1 MKNPKKN
8 KNFSALVAKPDAT
21 RVNNTMLPIA
31 PSFNLPLVN
40 RADTGE
46 VGIKQ
51 EMSSGFR
58 IQEKQ
63 MKEMAELMM
72 PFMGVKLVKGSKQF
86 KELMKSID
94 EQGSEMAPTVQKV
107 MKKYLTN
114 FIENPDKKS
123 NLINL
128 KNINK
133 YFDRSRAS
141 KIIDDLNMT
150 SEGKQLTP
158 TGMTG
163 FNYEKMIKQTIKELN
178 KDKPN
183 F

>member
-21 RVNNTMLPIA
+21 RVNTTMLPKA
-31 PSFNLPLVN
+31 PSFNLPLAASV
-40 RADTGE
+40 DSGE
-46 VGIKQ
+46 I
-51 EMSSGFR
+51 SSGFR
-58 IQEKQ
+58 MDESN
-63 MKEMAELMM
+63 MKEIAEMMM
-72 PFMGVKLVKGSKQF
+72 PFMGVKLVKGSKEF

-94 EQGSEMAPTVQKV
+94 AQGSEMAPTVQKV